1 MPQSTLVGLGSEIVE
16 CLQRQAEG
24 VSDFEWSPKDN
35 VLAYWAPE
43 QANAPARVSV
53 VEIPSRKELRQKNL
67 VMVSECRL
75 HWQAS
80 TGLIV
85 NTSLSPPKACTP
97 FCPRTP
103 VGLLF
108 FVLISYSSYV
118 LIVRFPFVVLS
129 YLMYVLASHVVY
141 CAVCRTTGTTCA
153 LKCCAI
159 PSPRR
164 PW

>member
-1 MPQSTLVGLGSEIVE
+1 MIYAVATLTSQLASVLSIRRSH
-16 CLQRQAEG
+16 RQAEG

-80 TGLIV
+80 TWLVVDISAPPLKLRVIVYSNNPCFLVRIDIVILI
-85 NTSLSPPKACTP
+85 
-97 FCPRTP
+97 
-103 VGLLF
+103 
-108 FVLISYSSYV
+108 YQ
-118 LIVRFPFVVLS
+118 
-129 YLMYVLASHVVY
+129 
-141 CAVCRTTGTTCA
+141 
-153 LKCCAI
+153 
-159 PSPRR
+159 
-164 PW
+164 

>member
-1 MPQSTLVGLGSEIVE
+1 MATLPSRLASVLCIRRSH
-16 CLQRQAEG
+16 RQAEG

-80 TGLIV
+80 T
-85 NTSLSPPKACTP
+85 
-97 FCPRTP
+97 
-103 VGLLF
+103 
-108 FVLISYSSYV
+108 
-118 LIVRFPFVVLS
+118 
-129 YLMYVLASHVVY
+129 
-141 CAVCRTTGTTCA
+141 
-153 LKCCAI
+153 
-159 PSPRR
+159 
-164 PW
+164 

>member
-1 MPQSTLVGLGSEIVE
+1 M
-16 CLQRQAEG
+16 CLPDSISQAEG

-80 TGLIV
+80 TCLCDRLLI
-85 NTSLSPPKACTP
+85 AA
-97 FCPRTP
+97 
-103 VGLLF
+103 VG
-108 FVLISYSSYV
+108 SDTT
-118 LIVRFPFVVLS
+118 
-129 YLMYVLASHVVY
+129 
-141 CAVCRTTGTTCA
+141 VCMA
-153 LKCCAI
+153 
-159 PSPRR
+159 
-164 PW
+164 